1 MKLCLFSQNCALS
14 VREML
19 EGAKGDLKKK
29 GFTEAN
35 EANAQGLRP
44 SDGRN
49 IYFVCI
55 LSSPK

>member
-1 MKLCLFSQNCALS
+1 
-14 VREML
+14 ML

-55 LSSPK
+55 LSSPKQTNTRKKSLRSAV

>member
-1 MKLCLFSQNCALS
+1 
-14 VREML
+14 ML

-55 LSSPK
+55 LSSPKQTNTRKKSLRSAVCYL